1 MSEFSQTVPE
11 LVGWVKTNDFS
22 LNLPPERLAFLLAV
36 AVLSSERFEEE
47 LGEGE
52 LVDAFRIVSDQFDQA
67 SETIAFR
74 ANNAINDLV
83 RSRLLSRFTSEMTD
97 GASIYRLTPLALGI
111 SDYYARHRE
120 YSSLK
125 LSIQLSMVADEID
138 KALTAAAEDG
148 DADFWRKNVYGVLK
162 YSVAEIF
169 DRIDLNQRT
178 MMSSSKK

>member
-97 GASIYRLTPLALGI
+97 GASIYRLTPLALVSAI
-111 SDYYARHRE
+111 ITRVTANTAH
-120 YSSLK
+120 SSF
-125 LSIQLSMVADEID
+125 Q
-138 KALTAAAEDG
+138 
-148 DADFWRKNVYGVLK
+148 FNCPWC
-162 YSVAEIF
+162 
-169 DRIDLNQRT
+169 
-178 MMSSSKK
+178 